1 MDAVVATMLNGSS
14 TTWLN
19 LANGA
24 LGLAVVLCGAL
35 ILGSVVYEF
44 TVRARCRASIIRN
57 ADAAVRALFDGH
69 TGGRGFKG

>member
-1 MDAVVATMLNGSS
+1 LLSGSA

-35 ILGSVVYEF
+35 ILASVVYEF
-44 TVRARCRASIIRN
+44 TIRVRSRAHIIRN
-57 ADAAVRALFDGH
+57 ADAAVRALLHGH
-69 TGGRGFKG
+69 TGGRGSKG